1 MVAFLL
7 PPLEAVHSSFFVN
20 PCVNAPKAVLFF
32 YPKLHINWYQS
43 VIFTDFQ

>member
-20 PCVNAPKAVLFF
+20 PCVNAPNDGFF
-32 YPKLHINWYQS
+32 CCCLSGGSAQKTGPFS
-43 VIFTDFQ
+43 AR